1 MITGWE
7 IYWFTRLD
15 PLKGIVGTTAVIGLI
30 LSVLMFL
37 LYPAFC
43 DIFDC
48 DEDKRKKSLT
58 WTVRLQVA
66 VFSATVL
73 FAFAHALTPT
83 TREMA
88 AIKVIPMIA
97 NSESMQKLGD
107 VGNNMLDLA
116 NEWLRELKPGK
127 EKLEERSAETR

>member
-30 LSVLMFL
+30 ISVLMFL

-43 DIFDC
+43 DIFDY
-48 DEDKRKKSLT
+48 DEEKRKKSLT

-97 NSESMQKLGD
+97 NSESVQKLGD
-107 VGNNMLDLA
+107 VGDNMLDLA
-116 NEWLRELKPGK
+116 NEWLQELKPGK
-127 EKLEERSAETR
+127 EKLKERSAETP

>member
-1 MITGWE
+1 MTTGWE

-15 PLKGIVGTTAVIGLI
+15 PLRGLTGMTAVMGLI
-30 LSVLMFL
+30 IFFLMFL

-43 DIFDC
+43 DIFD
-48 DEDKRKKSLT
+48 DDGKRKKSLAWAT
-58 WTVRLQVA
+58 RSQIA

-73 FAFAHALTPT
+73 CAFAHALTPT

-107 VGNNMLDLA
+107 VGDNMLDLA
-116 NEWLRELKPGK
+116 NEWLRELRPKK
-127 EKLEERSAETR
+127 DK

>member
-15 PLKGIVGTTAVIGLI
+15 PLKGLTGSTAVIGLVV
-30 LSVLMFL
+30 SVLMFL
-37 LYPAFC
+37 LYPMFC
-43 DIFDC
+43 EIFENE
-48 DEDKRKKSLT
+48 EDKMKKYLT
-58 WTVRLQVA
+58 WTARLQVA
-66 VFSATVL
+66 VFSVAVL
-73 FAFAHALTPT
+73 SAFAYALTPT

-107 VGNNMLDLA
+107 VGDNMLDLA
-116 NEWLRELKPGK
+116 NEWLRELKPK
-127 EKLEERSAETR
+127 KDK

>member
-15 PLKGIVGTTAVIGLI
+15 PLRDLIGMTAVMGLI

-43 DIFDC
+43 DIFEY
-48 DEDKRKKSLT
+48 DEDKRRKSLA
-58 WTVRLQVA
+58 WTARRQIA

-73 FAFAHALTPT
+73 CAFTHALTPT
-83 TREMA
+83 TKEMA

-107 VGNNMLDLA
+107 VGDNMLDLA
-116 NEWLRELKPGK
+116 NEWLRELKPKK
-127 EKLEERSAETR
+127 EK

>member
-15 PLKGIVGTTAVIGLI
+15 PIRGLAGMTAVIGLI
-30 LSVLMFL
+30 LFVLVFL

-43 DIFDC
+43 DIFAHD
-48 DEDKRKKSLT
+48 DGKRKKSLA
-58 WTVRLQVA
+58 WSARSQIA

-73 FAFAHALTPT
+73 CAFAHALTPT

-88 AIKVIPMIA
+88 AIKVIPIIA
-97 NSESMQKLGD
+97 NPESMQKLGD
-107 VGNNMLDLA
+107 VGDNMLDLA
-116 NEWLRELKPGK
+116 NEWLRELRPKK
-127 EKLEERSAETR
+127 DK

>member
-15 PLKGIVGTTAVIGLI
+15 PIRGLAGMTAVMGILI
-30 LSVLMFL
+30 FFLMFL

-43 DIFDC
+43 DIFAHD
-48 DEDKRKKSLT
+48 DGKRKKSLA
-58 WTVRLQVA
+58 WAARSQIA

-73 FAFAHALTPT
+73 CAFAHALTPT

-97 NSESMQKLGD
+97 NSESMQRLGD
-107 VGNNMLDLA
+107 VGDNMLDLA
-116 NEWLRELKPGK
+116 NEWLRELKPK
-127 EKLEERSAETR
+127 KDK

>member
-15 PLKGIVGTTAVIGLI
+15 PIRGLAGMTAVMGLI
-30 LSVLMFL
+30 IFFLMFL

-43 DIFDC
+43 DIFD
-48 DEDKRKKSLT
+48 DDGKRKKSLALAA
-58 WTVRLQVA
+58 RSQIA

-73 FAFAHALTPT
+73 CAFAHALTPT

-107 VGNNMLDLA
+107 VGDNMLDLA
-116 NEWLRELKPGK
+116 NEWLRELRPKK
-127 EKLEERSAETR
+127 DK

>member
-15 PLKGIVGTTAVIGLI
+15 PIRGLAGMTAVMGLI
-30 LSVLMFL
+30 IFFLMFL

-43 DIFDC
+43 DIFAHD
-48 DEDKRKKSLT
+48 DGKRKKSLS
-58 WTVRLQVA
+58 WLARSQIA

-73 FAFAHALTPT
+73 CAFAHALTPT

-107 VGNNMLDLA
+107 VGDNMLDLA
-116 NEWLRELKPGK
+116 NEWLRELRPKK
-127 EKLEERSAETR
+127 EK

>member
-15 PLKGIVGTTAVIGLI
+15 PLRGLTGMTAVMGLI
-30 LSVLMFL
+30 LSVMMFL

-43 DIFDC
+43 DIFDY
-48 DEDKRKKSLT
+48 DEDKRRKSLA
-58 WTVRLQVA
+58 WTTRLQIA
-66 VFSATVL
+66 VFSTTVL
-73 FAFAHALTPT
+73 CAFTHALTPT

-107 VGNNMLDLA
+107 VGDNMLDLA
-116 NEWLRELKPGK
+116 NEWIRELKPK
-127 EKLEERSAETR
+127 KDK

>member
-15 PLKGIVGTTAVIGLI
+15 PLRGLTGMTAVMGLI

-43 DIFDC
+43 DIFEY
-48 DEDKRKKSLT
+48 DEDKRRKSLT
-58 WTVRLQVA
+58 WTTRLQIA
-66 VFSATVL
+66 VFSTTVL
-73 FAFAHALTPT
+73 CAFTHALTPT

-97 NSESMQKLGD
+97 NSRSVQKLGD
-107 VGNNMLDLA
+107 VGDNMLDLA
-116 NEWLRELKPGK
+116 NEWIRELKPK
-127 EKLEERSAETR
+127 KDK

>member
-15 PLKGIVGTTAVIGLI
+15 PIRGLAGTAAIIGLVV
-30 LSVLMFL
+30 SVLMFI

-43 DIFDC
+43 DIFDY
-48 DEDKRKKSLT
+48 DAGKRKKSLA
-58 WTVRLQVA
+58 WTARLQIA

-73 FAFAHALTPT
+73 CAFAHALTPT

-107 VGNNMLDLA
+107 VGDNMLDLA
-116 NEWLRELKPGK
+116 NEWLRELRPKK
-127 EKLEERSAETR
+127 DK

>member
-15 PLKGIVGTTAVIGLI
+15 PLRGLTGMTAVMGLI

-48 DEDKRKKSLT
+48 DEDRRKKSLT
-58 WTVRLQVA
+58 WTARLQVA

-73 FAFAHALTPT
+73 CAFTHALTPT

-97 NSESMQKLGD
+97 NSGSMQKLGD

-116 NEWLRELKPGK
+116 NEWLRELKPK
-127 EKLEERSAETR
+127 KDK

>member
-15 PLKGIVGTTAVIGLI
+15 PLKGLTGTTAVIGLF
-30 LSVLMFL
+30 LSFLMFL

-43 DIFDC
+43 DIFEY
-48 DEDKRKKSLT
+48 DEEKRKKSLALT
-58 WTVRLQVA
+58 TRLQIA
-66 VFSATVL
+66 VFSTTVL
-73 FAFAHALTPT
+73 CAFAYALTPT

-116 NEWLRELKPGK
+116 NEWLRELKPK
-127 EKLEERSAETR
+127 KDE

>member
-15 PLKGIVGTTAVIGLI
+15 PLRGLTGMTAVMGLI

-43 DIFDC
+43 DIFEY
-48 DEDKRKKSLT
+48 DEDKRRKSLT
-58 WTVRLQVA
+58 WTARMQVA
-66 VFSATVL
+66 VFSATIL
-73 FAFAHALTPT
+73 CAFAHALTPT
-83 TREMA
+83 TKEMA

-97 NSESMQKLGD
+97 DSGSMQKLGD
-107 VGNNMLDLA
+107 VGDNMLDLA
-116 NEWLRELKPGK
+116 NEWLRELKPKK
-127 EKLEERSAETR
+127 EK

>member
-15 PLKGIVGTTAVIGLI
+15 PLRGLIGVTIVIGI
-30 LSVLMFL
+30 AVSVLMFV
-37 LYPAFC
+37 LYPTFC
-43 DIFDC
+43 DIFD
-48 DEDKRKKSLT
+48 DDGKRKKSLA
-58 WTVRLQVA
+58 WAARSQIA

-73 FAFAHALTPT
+73 CAFAHALTPT

-97 NSESMQKLGD
+97 NSESMQMLGD
-107 VGNNMLDLA
+107 VGDNMLDLA
-116 NEWLRELKPGK
+116 NEWLRELKPK
-127 EKLEERSAETR
+127 KDK

>member
-15 PLKGIVGTTAVIGLI
+15 PIRGLAGMTAVMGLI
-30 LSVLMFL
+30 VFFLMFL

-43 DIFDC
+43 DIFAHD
-48 DEDKRKKSLT
+48 DGRRKKSLA
-58 WTVRLQVA
+58 WAARSQIA
-66 VFSATVL
+66 AFSATVL
-73 FAFAHALTPT
+73 CSFAHALTPT

-107 VGNNMLDLA
+107 VGDNMLDLA
-116 NEWLRELKPGK
+116 NEWLRELRPKK
-127 EKLEERSAETR
+127 DK

>member
-15 PLKGIVGTTAVIGLI
+15 PIRGLAGMTAVMGLI
-30 LSVLMFL
+30 IFFLMFL

-43 DIFDC
+43 DIFAHD
-48 DEDKRKKSLT
+48 DGKRKKSLA
-58 WTVRLQVA
+58 WSARSQIA

-73 FAFAHALTPT
+73 CAFAHALTPT

-107 VGNNMLDLA
+107 VGDNMLDLA
-116 NEWLRELKPGK
+116 NEWLRELRPKK
-127 EKLEERSAETR
+127 EK

>member
-15 PLKGIVGTTAVIGLI
+15 PIRGLAGMTAVMGLI
-30 LSVLMFL
+30 IFFLMFL

-43 DIFDC
+43 DIFAHD
-48 DEDKRKKSLT
+48 DGKRKKSLAWAT
-58 WTVRLQVA
+58 RSQIA

-73 FAFAHALTPT
+73 CAFAHALTPT

-97 NSESMQKLGD
+97 NSESMRKLGD
-107 VGNNMLDLA
+107 VGDNMLDLA
-116 NEWLRELKPGK
+116 NEWLRELRPKK
-127 EKLEERSAETR
+127 DK

>member
-15 PLKGIVGTTAVIGLI
+15 PLRGLTGMTAVIGLI
-30 LSVLMFL
+30 FSVLMFL

-43 DIFDC
+43 DIFEY
-48 DEDKRKKSLT
+48 DEDKRRKSLA
-58 WTVRLQVA
+58 WTTRLQIA

-73 FAFAHALTPT
+73 CAFAHALTPT
-83 TREMA
+83 TKEMA

-107 VGNNMLDLA
+107 VGDSMLDLA
-116 NEWLRELKPGK
+116 NEWLRELRPKK
-127 EKLEERSAETR
+127 DK

>member
-15 PLKGIVGTTAVIGLI
+15 PLKGLTGSTAVMGLVV
-30 LSVLMFL
+30 SVLMFL
-37 LYPAFC
+37 LYPMFC
-43 DIFDC
+43 DIFDR
-48 DEDKRKKSLT
+48 DDGRRKKSLT
-58 WTVRLQVA
+58 LTARLQIA
-66 VFSATVL
+66 VFSTAVL
-73 FAFAHALTPT
+73 SAFTYALTPT

-107 VGNNMLDLA
+107 VGDNMLDLA
-116 NEWLRELKPGK
+116 NEWLRELKPKK
-127 EKLEERSAETR
+127 EK

>member
-15 PLKGIVGTTAVIGLI
+15 PLRGLTGMTAVMGLI

-37 LYPAFC
+37 LYPALC
-43 DIFDC
+43 DIFEY
-48 DEDKRKKSLT
+48 DEDKRRKSLA
-58 WTVRLQVA
+58 WTTRLQIA

-73 FAFAHALTPT
+73 CAFTHALTPT

-97 NSESMQKLGD
+97 DSGSVQKLGD
-107 VGNNMLDLA
+107 VGDNMLDLA
-116 NEWLRELKPGK
+116 NEWIRELKPK
-127 EKLEERSAETR
+127 KDK

>member
-15 PLKGIVGTTAVIGLI
+15 PLRGLTGMTAVMGLI

-43 DIFDC
+43 DIFEHD
-48 DEDKRKKSLT
+48 DEKRKKSLT
-58 WTVRLQVA
+58 WTARLQVA

-73 FAFAHALTPT
+73 CAFAHALMPT
-83 TREMA
+83 TKEMA

-107 VGNNMLDLA
+107 VGDNMLDLA
-116 NEWLRELKPGK
+116 NEWLRELKPK
-127 EKLEERSAETR
+127 KDK

>member
-1 MITGWE
+1 MTTGWE

-15 PLKGIVGTTAVIGLI
+15 PIRGLAGMTAVMGLI
-30 LSVLMFL
+30 IFFLMFL

-43 DIFDC
+43 DIFAND
-48 DEDKRKKSLT
+48 DGRRKKSLARAAT
-58 WTVRLQVA
+58 SQIA
-66 VFSATVL
+66 VFSATIPSAL
-73 FAFAHALTPT
+73 THALTPT

-107 VGNNMLDLA
+107 VGDNMLDLA
-116 NEWLRELKPGK
+116 NEWLRELKPK
-127 EKLEERSAETR
+127 KDK